1 MATLKI
7 QIVILF
13 LFQNISWLIAQEGLY
28 SFIQE
33 QGIEFSLDI
42 NTPLDK
48 NFIEQDISK
57 YQVFFPGEIHRIPSN
72 PIIKF

>member
-13 LFQNISWLIAQEGLY
+13 LFLNISWLFAQEGLY

-57 YQVFFPGEIHRIPSN
+57 YQVFFPGEIHGIPSN